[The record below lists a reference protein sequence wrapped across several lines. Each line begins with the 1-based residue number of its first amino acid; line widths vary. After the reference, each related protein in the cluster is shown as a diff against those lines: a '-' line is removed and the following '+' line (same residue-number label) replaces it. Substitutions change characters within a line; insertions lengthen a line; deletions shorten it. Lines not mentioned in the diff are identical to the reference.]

1 MKYLLQMEIYARTLV
16 RVEIGILKEKKFK
29 FLADQWKTRLL
40 KRSQSDYF
48 PPLQEMTVD
57 KLLT

>member
-1 MKYLLQMEIYARTLV
+1 MEIYARTLV